1 MVDQLVMLLST
12 DWFVPYWSLVGLE
25 VDSRRAATF
34 QLGCRDIVKDL
45 VSGARE
51 YWHVS
56 FSNERL
62 RKTKAAFLALA
73 ERSQLENTA
82 IDNAQLLDDEAPR
95 GRSTKQ
101 NSGRVYFALTQRLL
115 TSDSA
120 MGGSYLD
127 PSTRDVV
134 RATLAKY
141 DVDNIGFA
149 EVCLA
154 SKSQWDCYVRE
165 LTPTQPTYLADY
177 LVGEVLAVKAFDL
190 FWLNVK
196 KQLRP
201 EQLDNLIKRYGA
213 TAKTIMGQDIDLPA
227 PS

>member
-1 MVDQLVMLLST
+1 
-12 DWFVPYWSLVGLE
+12 
-25 VDSRRAATF
+25 
-34 QLGCRDIVKDL
+34 
-45 VSGARE
+45 
-51 YWHVS
+51 
-56 FSNERL
+56 
-62 RKTKAAFLALA
+62 
-73 ERSQLENTA
+73 
-82 IDNAQLLDDEAPR
+82 
-95 GRSTKQ
+95 
-101 NSGRVYFALTQRLL
+101 
-115 TSDSA
+115 
-120 MGGSYLD
+120 MGDSYLD

-141 DVDNIGFA
+141 DIDNIDFA

-190 FWLNVK
+190 FWVNVK

-201 EQLDNLIKRYGA
+201 EQLHDLIKWYGT